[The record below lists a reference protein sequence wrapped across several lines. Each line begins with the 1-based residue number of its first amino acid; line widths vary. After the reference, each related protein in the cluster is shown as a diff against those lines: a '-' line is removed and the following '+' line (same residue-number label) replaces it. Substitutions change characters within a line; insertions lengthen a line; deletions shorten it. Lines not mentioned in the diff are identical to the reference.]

1 MLVEKKKKPIPEIPQ
16 ASLPDIAFLLI
27 VFFIV
32 ATTMDTDRGIPM
44 VLPERGGE
52 MKINPQNIAKILV
65 NSNGDFLMDGKQV
78 DEPGLRDAL
87 QIRLKER
94 GNDAEG
100 NPKLI
105 VSIKTD
111 RETPYERYI
120 DVLDVVKGVGTTKIS
135 IAEPDKE

>member
-1 MLVEKKKKPIPEIPQ
+1 MLVEKKTKPTPSIPQ

-27 VFFIV
+27 IFFIV

-65 NSNGDFLMDGKQV
+65 NSNGDVLMDGKQV
-78 DEPGLRDAL
+78 DESGLRDAL
-87 QIRLKER
+87 QLKLKER

-100 NPKLI
+100 SPKLI

-111 RETPYERYI
+111 RETPYSSYI
-120 DVLDVVKGVGTTKIS
+120 DVLDVVKGVGATKIS